1 MHLARV
7 CGPSANER
15 CRINGE
21 ARTKIPGHTPIQQHR
36 MLRGIHS
43 RRIGIPGE
51 CWSGRS
57 IAIFSRDDARSRHGK
72 SDEFQFLA
80 PEDCGPENWRS
91 SRRQT
96 SQSTTRGRSRTFR
109 KGRTG

>member
-1 MHLARV
+1 MRLARV
-7 CGPSANER
+7 YGPSANEH
-15 CRINGE
+15 C
-21 ARTKIPGHTPIQQHR
+21 RTKWRVRTKCPRQILIQQHR
-36 MLRGIHS
+36 TLAGIHS

-51 CWSGRS
+51 CWNGRS
-57 IAIFSRDDARSRHGK
+57 IAISSRDDARSPHGT

-91 SRRQT
+91 SRRRT